1 MRRQIPRFVS
11 EDEERAFWANAD
23 STEHID
29 WNSAERIAFSNLA
42 PSVRTISL
50 RLPEHLLENVRFL
63 ANRNDVP
70 YQTLLKMLLSE
81 KVDEELAKRTPT
93 RFVST
98 RKSTKRS
105 FRTSTKKVS
114 G

>member
-1 MRRQIPRFVS
+1 MRRQIPKFVS
-11 EDEERAFWANAD
+11 EDEERTFWSNAD
-23 STEHID
+23 ATEHID
-29 WNSAERIAFSNLA
+29 WSSAERITFSNLA

-50 RLPEHLLENVRFL
+50 RLPEHLLENIRFL

-70 YQTLLKMLLSE
+70 YQTLMKMLLAE
-81 KVDEELAKRTPT
+81 KVDEEIAKRTPT
-93 RFVST
+93 RFVTT

-105 FRTSTKKVS
+105 FRIAEKKVT